1 MKTRFNPAEVACLA
15 GTDATS
21 LGGALSLSRPPIEN
35 NRIYFG
41 LDLKVSPDRIFVRF
55 STSGLVEIIPPEIKD
70 DAFYRSIRELSLTQ
84 PFRHVLEI
92 GFSAGV
98 GRPEGVVAGMA
109 ENPGNPKLLCI
120 EVSKPR
126 FEVLRKPYGVRH
138 FDQCYNIVT
147 VAPVDF
153 PSLAEVKSFY

>member
-1 MKTRFNPAEVACLA
+1 M
-15 GTDATS
+15 
-21 LGGALSLSRPPIEN
+21 
-35 NRIYFG
+35 
-41 LDLKVSPDRIFVRF
+41 
-55 STSGLVEIIPPEIKD
+55 
-70 DAFYRSIRELSLTQ
+70 TQ
-84 PFRHVLEI
+84 PLRHVLEI

-138 FDQCYNIVT
+138 FDQCYNIVN